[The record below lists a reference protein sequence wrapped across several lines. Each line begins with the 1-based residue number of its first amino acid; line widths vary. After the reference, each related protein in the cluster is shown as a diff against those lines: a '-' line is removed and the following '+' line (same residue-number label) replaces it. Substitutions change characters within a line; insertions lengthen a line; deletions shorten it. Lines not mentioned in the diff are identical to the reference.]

1 VVALTAVAATAVDVR
16 LRAVAIM
23 VAGLVVDVPP
33 RAVAVMAAAMVV
45 DVRPRVVAGLVV
57 AMVVDIRPRVAAA
70 TAVDI
75 PHRAAG
81 ATMAVEDVPPR
92 AVVEGIQL
100 RATAVE
106 DSRIMDPIAEGKD

>member
-1 VVALTAVAATAVDVR
+1 VVALTAVAATAADAR

-23 VAGLVVDVPP
+23 VAGLVVDV
-33 RAVAVMAAAMVV
+33 
-45 DVRPRVVAGLVV
+45 
-57 AMVVDIRPRVAAA
+57 RPRVAAA

-106 DSRIMDPIAEGKD
+106 DSRIMDRIAEGKD